1 MMSTDKPDKISA
13 VRIERG
19 ANGFIV
25 WVHTS
30 EHTVDARP
38 HVFNAFEDLVQW
50 LAENLEGVELA
61 QAPVGLEK
69 KIDASLET
77 THSARLEE
85 ALKTAKDAAEAA
97 VTSRPCPTCGSKNYD
112 KNL

>member
-1 MMSTDKPDKISA
+1 MSTDKPDKVSV

-38 HVFNAFEDLVQW
+38 YVFNAFEDLAQW

-61 QAPVGLEK
+61 QSPAGLEK
-69 KIDASLET
+69 KIDTSWTAL
-77 THSARLEE
+77 RGFEE
-85 ALKTAKDAAEAA
+85 KSRIDAEAA
-97 VTSRPCPTCGSKNYD
+97 CTRPCPNCGSKNYD